1 MAPFATGGGGMGELV
16 DWHTHCFLR
25 EHRTDEDRAL
35 QARRQV
41 LGDGEADPDRHAAAI
56 AEAGVGSFLVVA
68 LPKHSGNHTPPE
80 FIAEVV
86 ARYPGRAAG
95 LCSVHP
101 HDADAACTFERA
113 IALGLKGLKLSPTY
127 QAMDPRS
134 PACMPL
140 YEIACHHGLPVMFHC
155 GGAYTGSLEF
165 ADPCLLD
172 RVAADFPALKMIVAH
187 FGQPYMEQTAILMR
201 KNENVFA
208 DLSAR
213 FHRPWQLYNGLMI
226 AREYRVTDRL
236 LFGSDFP
243 VRSPARA
250 LAEFRAINDWGAG
263 LAMPRVPEA
272 LIEEIACERPLSLLG
287 IEPA

>member
-1 MAPFATGGGGMGELV
+1 MGELV
-16 DWHTHCFLR
+16 DWHTHCFFP

-35 QARRQV
+35 QSLRNV
-41 LGDGEADPDRHAAAI
+41 LGDGKADPERHAEAITEADVARFVI
-56 AEAGVGSFLVVA
+56 VA

-80 FIAEVV
+80 FIASVV
-86 ARYPGRAAG
+86 RRYPGQAVG
-95 LCSVHP
+95 FCSVHP
-101 HDADAACTFERA
+101 DDRDAADEFERA
-113 IALGLKGLKLSPTY
+113 LSLGLKGLKLSPTY

-134 PACMPL
+134 PACRTL
-140 YEIACHHGLPVMFHC
+140 YEIACQRDVPVMFHC
-155 GGAYTGSLEF
+155 GGAYTGSLEY

-172 RVAADFPALKMIVAH
+172 RVAMDFPRLKIIVAH

-226 AREYRVTDRL
+226 AMEYGVTERL

-243 VRSPARA
+243 VRRPSVAIG
-250 LAEFRAINDWGAG
+250 EFRAINDWGEG
-263 LAMPRVPEA
+263 LAMPRIPES
-272 LIEEIACERPLSLLG
+272 LIESILHERPLSLLG
-287 IEPA
+287 IEP

>member
-1 MAPFATGGGGMGELV
+1 MGELV
-16 DWHTHCFLR
+16 DWHTHVFLN

-35 QARRQV
+35 QALRNV
-41 LGDGEADPDRHAAAI
+41 LGDGRADPELHRQAI
-56 AEAGVGSFLVVA
+56 GEASVARFVIVA

-80 FIAEVV
+80 FIAAAVR
-86 ARYPGRAAG
+86 RYPGRAVG

-101 HDADAACTFERA
+101 EDADAADEFERA
-113 IALGLKGLKLSPTY
+113 IALGLRGLKLSPTY

-134 PACMPL
+134 PSCGRL
-140 YEIACHHGLPVMFHC
+140 YEIACSHDIPVMFHC

-172 RVAADFPALKMIVAH
+172 RVAMEFPRLKIIVAH

-226 AREYRVTDRL
+226 AREYGITDRL

-243 VRSPARA
+243 VRRPARA
-250 LAEFRAINDWGAG
+250 IEEFRAINDWGAG
-263 LAMPRVPEA
+263 LAMPRIPES
-272 LIEEIACERPLSLLG
+272 LIESILHERPLSLLG
-287 IEPA
+287 IDPAEA